1 MANIGLIILA
11 AGTAQR
17 MGFPKQ
23 LMEYRGKPMVRHA
36 AETALES
43 CCRPVIVVIGAAA
56 DAVGES
62 LDGLPI
68 DIVMNGQWKTG
79 MGSSI
84 RLGMA
89 ALVNRDLEAAILSL
103 ADMPLIT
110 PQILNSLVE
119 TYEASG
125 KPIIAAEYAGTVG
138 APALFSRAYFPLLED
153 LPFNQGCKTLILKH
167 SHAVVRL
174 ACPEAEMDID
184 TPADYLRLSQV
195 IESLKCPKLI

>member
-1 MANIGLIILA
+1 
-11 AGTAQR
+11 

-56 DAVGES
+56 DVVGES

-89 ALVNRDLEAAILSL
+89 AMANHDVEASILSL

-110 PQILNSLVE
+110 RQIIDNLVE
-119 TYEASG
+119 TYKASG

-153 LPFNQGCKTLILKH
+153 LPLDQGCKHLLISH
-167 SHAVVRL
+167 SHSIVRL

-195 IESLKCPKLI
+195 NN